1 MTKENVGGRPVNAQA
16 GAALKAA
23 ALRLVREKG
32 YDKVSIAMIAQEAG
46 VARQTLYN
54 RWNTKADLVLDA
66 VFEKTQNYAAAPLL
80 GDTQDSRVMLEEFLT
95 NVCTHLTVDGDILR
109 ALIAAAQQD
118 VAFQDTFYAK
128 FVLPREKM
136 ITDLLLLAKDRGEFA
151 LGRNAQ
157 LVSGFIHGVLWY
169 RLLNRETLDAKL
181 ARAITLEVF
190 DQATALGSKI
200 DVPSGLTP

>member
-1 MTKENVGGRPVNAQA
+1 MTKETAAGRPVNAQA

-32 YDKVSIAMIAQEAG
+32 YDKVSIAAITKEAS

-66 VFEKTQNYAAAPLL
+66 VFEETQNYAAAPPLE
-80 GDTQDSRVMLEEFLT
+80 DVQDYRVLVEEFLT
-95 NVCTHLTVDGDILR
+95 NVFHHLTVDGDILR

-118 VAFQDTFYAK
+118 VTFQDTFYAK

-136 ITDLLLLAKDRGEFA
+136 ITDLLQRAKERGE
-151 LGRNAQ
+151 LSPNRNPE
-157 LVSGFIHGVLWY
+157 LVSGIIHGAFWY
-169 RLLNRETLDAKL
+169 RLLNRGTLDAEFAK
-181 ARAITLEVF
+181 AITLDVF
-190 DQATALGSKI
+190 DNSTAAVSENN
-200 DVPSGLTP
+200 TPNSCIR

>member
-1 MTKENVGGRPVNAQA
+1 MTKESVGGRPVNAQA

-32 YDKVSIAMIAQEAG
+32 YDTVSITAIAKEAD

-66 VFEKTQNYAAAPLL
+66 AFEETQNYAAAPPLDDIQDCRVLL
-80 GDTQDSRVMLEEFLT
+80 EAFLT
-95 NVCTHLTVDGDILR
+95 SIFSHLTADGDILR

-118 VAFQDTFYAK
+118 VTFQDTFYAK

-136 ITDLLLLAKDRGEFA
+136 ITNLLQRAQKRGE
-151 LGRNAQ
+151 LSPNRNAE
-157 LVSGFIHGVLWY
+157 LVSGFIHGAFWY
-169 RLLNRETLDAKL
+169 RLLNRGALDAKF
-181 ARAITLEVF
+181 AKAITFDVF
-190 DQATALGSKI
+190 DHSTAAGSGH
-200 DVPSGLTP
+200 DTLNGLTR

>member
-1 MTKENVGGRPVNAQA
+1 MTSESAGGRPVNAQA

-32 YDKVSIAMIAQEAG
+32 YDKVSIAAIAQEAG

-66 VFEKTQNYAAAPLL
+66 VFEVTQNYAAAIPL
-80 GDTQDSRVMLEEFLT
+80 DDARDCCVVLEEFLT
-95 NVCTHLTVDGDILR
+95 SIFSHLTADGDILR

-118 VAFQDTFYAK
+118 VKFQETFYTK

-136 ITDLLLLAKDRGEFA
+136 ITIFLQRAKERGE
-151 LGRNAQ
+151 LSPNRNAE
-157 LVSGFIHGVLWY
+157 LVSGYIHGAFWY
-169 RLLNRETLDAKL
+169 RLLNRGTLDAKF
-181 ARAITLEVF
+181 ARAIASDVF
-190 DQATALGSKI
+190 ERSTAAASGTGALN
-200 DVPSGLTP
+200 GLT

>member
-1 MTKENVGGRPVNAQA
+1 MTKESVGGRPVNAQA

-32 YDKVSIAMIAQEAG
+32 YDTVSITAITKEAG

-66 VFEKTQNYAAAPLL
+66 VFEETQNYAAAPPL
-80 GDTQDSRVMLEEFLT
+80 DDVHDCRVLLEEFLT
-95 NVCTHLTVDGDILR
+95 NVFRHLTADGDILR

-118 VAFQDTFYAK
+118 VTFQETFYTK

-136 ITDLLLLAKDRGEFA
+136 ITDLLRLAKERGELSA
-151 LGRNAQ
+151 NRNVE
-157 LVSGFIHGVLWY
+157 LVSGFIHGAFWY
-169 RLLNRETLDAKL
+169 RLLNRGELDAKFS
-181 ARAITLEVF
+181 RAITFDVF
-190 DQATALGSKI
+190 DRSTAAESENG
-200 DVPSGLTP
+200 TPNN